1 MKKIFAHLV
10 LALFLTACGQQSSD
24 TTPDSSETAEPEISV
39 YAAALDNPSRP
50 DADRERDAGRR
61 PAEVLEFF
69 GIQSGTTVLD
79 MFSGGGYYTE
89 MLAHVVGDNGH
100 VVSHVNQ
107 TILTF
112 SGDEFEM
119 RHADNRLPN
128 VEVLMAENNELD
140 LEADQFDAVIMTLN
154 YHDLYWE
161 SEEYNWAKI
170 EVENF
175 LAELFEGMK
184 PGATLGI
191 VDHHAVAGAP
201 SETGSTLHRIDSG
214 IVVSE
219 LEAAGFVLDG
229 ESDLLRNM
237 DDDRSKS
244 VFDPEIRGK
253 TDRFVMRFK
262 KPE

>member
-1 MKKIFAHLV
+1 MKNRVAYLVFAL
-10 LALFLTACGQQSSD
+10 LITACGQQSSE
-24 TTPDSSETAEPEISV
+24 TTPVASETAEPVISI
-39 YAAALDNPSRP
+39 YAAALESPLRP

-61 PAEVLEFF
+61 PADVLEFF
-69 GIQSGTTVLD
+69 GIKSGATVLD

-89 MLAHVVGDNGH
+89 MLAHVVGDDGH
-100 VVSHVNQ
+100 VVSHMNQ
-107 TILTF
+107 PMLNF

-119 RHADNRLPN
+119 RHADNRLAN

-140 LEADQFDAVIMTLN
+140 LDADQFDAIIMTLN

-184 PGATLGI
+184 PGAVLGI
-191 VDHHAVAGAP
+191 VDHYAVAGAP
-201 SETGSTLHRIDSG
+201 PETGSTLHRIDRG
-214 IVVSE
+214 VVIAE
-219 LEAAGFVLDG
+219 VEAAGLILDG
-229 ESDLLRNM
+229 ESDLLRNT
-237 DDDRSKS
+237 DDDRGKI
-244 VFDPEIRGK
+244 VFDPEVRGK
-253 TDRFVMRFK
+253 TDRFILRFR

>member
-1 MKKIFAHLV
+1 MKNIATHLAFV
-10 LALFLTACGQQSSD
+10 ILLTACGQQASE
-24 TTPDSSETAEPEISV
+24 TTPVAAEPAEPEVSI
-39 YAAALDNPSRP
+39 YAAALKNPSRP
-50 DADRERDAGRR
+50 EADLERDAGRH

-69 GIQSGTTVLD
+69 GIDSGATVLD

-100 VVSHVNQ
+100 VVSHMNKA
-107 TILTF
+107 LLAF
-112 SGDEFEM
+112 SGDEFEA

-140 LEADQFDAVIMTLN
+140 LEVDQFDAIIVTLN

-175 LAELFEGMK
+175 LAELVESMK

-191 VDHHAVAGAP
+191 VDHYAAAGAP
-201 SETGSTLHRIDSG
+201 SETGSTLHRIDRG
-214 IVVSE
+214 IVIAEV
-219 LEAAGFVLDG
+219 EAAGLILDG
-229 ESDLLRNM
+229 ESDLLRNT

-253 TDRFVMRFK
+253 TDRFILRFK

>member
-1 MKKIFAHLV
+1 MKKIVAHLV
-10 LALFLTACGQQSSD
+10 LALFLTACGQQSSES
-24 TTPDSSETAEPEISV
+24 TPDANEAVAPEISI
-39 YAAALDNPSRP
+39 YAAAMENPSRP
-50 DADRERDAGRR
+50 AADRERDAGRR
-61 PAEVLEFF
+61 PAEILEFF
-69 GIQSGTTVLD
+69 GIESGATVLD

-100 VVSHVNQ
+100 VVSHMNQ
-107 TILTF
+107 AMLTF

-128 VEVLMAENNELD
+128 VEILMAENNELD

-161 SEEYNWAKI
+161 SEKYNWAKI

-191 VDHHAVAGAP
+191 VDHYAVAGAP

-214 IVVSE
+214 IVVSQV
-219 LEAAGFVLDG
+219 EAAGFVLDG

>member
-1 MKKIFAHLV
+1 MKNIIT
-10 LALFLTACGQQSSD
+10 FLTFTIFLAACGQQSSD
-24 TTPDSSETAEPEISV
+24 TTPDSSETAGPEISI
-39 YAAALDNPSRP
+39 YAAAMDNPSRP
-50 DADRERDAGRR
+50 ETDRERDAGRR
-61 PAEVLEFF
+61 PAKVLEFF
-69 GIQSGTTVLD
+69 GIESGATVLD

-89 MLAHVVGDNGH
+89 MLSYVAGDSGH
-100 VVSHVNQ
+100 VVSHMNQ
-107 TILTF
+107 AMLTF

-119 RHADNRLPN
+119 RHAENRLPN

-140 LEADQFDAVIMTLN
+140 LEANQFDAVIMTLN

-161 SEEYNWAKI
+161 SEEYNWSKI

-191 VDHHAVAGAP
+191 VDHYAVAGAS

-214 IVVSE
+214 IVITEVQ
-219 LEAAGFVLDG
+219 AAGFVLDG

>member
-1 MKKIFAHLV
+1 MKKTIAQIALTVF
-10 LALFLTACGQQSSD
+10 LAACSQQSSE
-24 TTPDSSETAEPEISV
+24 TTPIASATAEPEISI
-39 YAAALDNPSRP
+39 YAAAIANPSRP
-50 DADRERDAGRR
+50 EADRERDAGRR
-61 PAEVLEFF
+61 PDQVLKFF
-69 GIQSGTTVLD
+69 GIEPGATVLD

-89 MLAHVVGDNGH
+89 MLSYVVGDDGH

-107 TILTF
+107 TMLKF
-112 SGDEFEM
+112 SGDEFAA

-128 VEVLMAENNELD
+128 VQILMAENNELD

-154 YHDLYWE
+154 YHDLYWV
-161 SEEYNWAKI
+161 SEEYKWPKI
-170 EVENF
+170 DVEKF
-175 LAELFEGMK
+175 LAELFDGMK

-191 VDHHAVAGAP
+191 VDHYAVAGAP
-201 SETGSTLHRIDSG
+201 PETGSSLHRIDSG
-214 IVVSE
+214 IVVAE
-219 LEAAGFVLDG
+219 VEAAGFTLDG

-237 DDDRSKS
+237 DDDRSKL

>member
-1 MKKIFAHLV
+1 MNRIITHLA
-10 LALFLTACGQQSSD
+10 LTLFLTACSQPSNES
-24 TTPDSSETAEPEISV
+24 TPIASATAEPEISI
-39 YAAALDNPSRP
+39 YAVAMANPSRP
-50 DADRERDAGRR
+50 DADRERDTGRH
-61 PAEVLEFF
+61 PDQVLEFF
-69 GIQSGTTVLD
+69 GIESGATVLD

-89 MLAHVVGDNGH
+89 MLSHVVGDGGH
-100 VVSHVNQ
+100 VVSHMNQ
-107 TILTF
+107 TFLTF

-191 VDHHAVAGAP
+191 VDHYAVAGAP

-219 LEAAGFVLDG
+219 VEAAGFVLGG
-229 ESDLLRNM
+229 ESDLLRNL

>member
-1 MKKIFAHLV
+1 MKNIATHLAFV
-10 LALFLTACGQQSSD
+10 ILLTACGQQSSE
-24 TTPDSSETAEPEISV
+24 TTPVASETAEPDISI
-39 YAAALDNPSRP
+39 YATALENPSRP
-50 DADRERDAGRR
+50 AADLKRDAGRR

-69 GIQSGTTVLD
+69 GIESSATVLD

-89 MLAHVVGDNGH
+89 MLAHVVGDSGH
-100 VVSHVNQ
+100 VVSHMNQ
-107 TILTF
+107 TMLGF

-128 VEVLMAENNELD
+128 VEILMAENNELD
-140 LEADQFDAVIMTLN
+140 LDADQFDAIIMTLN

-175 LAELFEGMK
+175 LAELVEGMR

-191 VDHHAVAGAP
+191 VDHYAASGAP
-201 SETGSTLHRIDSG
+201 SETGSTLHRIDRG
-214 IVVSE
+214 IVVAE
-219 LEAAGFVLDG
+219 VEAAGLVLDG
-229 ESDLLRNM
+229 ESDLLRNT

-244 VFDPEIRGK
+244 VFDSEIRGK
-253 TDRFVMRFK
+253 TDRFILRFK

>member
-1 MKKIFAHLV
+1 MKNIATHLAFV
-10 LALFLTACGQQSSD
+10 IFLTACGQQASE
-24 TTPDSSETAEPEISV
+24 TTPDVSETTEPKISI
-39 YAAALDNPSRP
+39 YASALENPSRP
-50 DADRERDAGRR
+50 EADRERDAGRH
-61 PAEVLEFF
+61 PAQVLEFF
-69 GIQSGTTVLD
+69 GIESGATVLD

-100 VVSHVNQ
+100 VVSHMNKVM
-107 TILTF
+107 LGF

-140 LEADQFDAVIMTLN
+140 LDAGQFDAVIMTLN

-161 SEEYNWAKI
+161 SEEYSWAKI

-191 VDHHAVAGAP
+191 VDHYAVAGAP
-201 SETGSTLHRIDSG
+201 SETGSTLHRIDRG
-214 IVVSE
+214 IVIAEV
-219 LEAAGFVLDG
+219 EAAGLVLDG
-229 ESDLLRNM
+229 ESDLLRNT
-237 DDDRSKS
+237 DDDRSKL

-253 TDRFVMRFK
+253 TDRFILRFK

>member
-1 MKKIFAHLV
+1 MA
-10 LALFLTACGQQSSD
+10 
-24 TTPDSSETAEPEISV
+24 
-39 YAAALDNPSRP
+39 NPSRP

-61 PAEVLEFF
+61 PSEVLEFF
-69 GIQSGTTVLD
+69 GIQPGATVLD

-100 VVSHVNQ
+100 VVSHTNQ
-107 TILTF
+107 TILAF
-112 SGDEFEM
+112 SGDEFEL

-128 VEVLMAENNELD
+128 VEVLTAENNELD
-140 LEADQFDAVIMTLN
+140 LEANRFDAVIMTLN

-161 SEEYNWAKI
+161 SEEYKWARI

-175 LAELFEGMK
+175 LAELYEGMK

-191 VDHHAVAGAP
+191 VDHYAVAGAP

-214 IVVSE
+214 IVISE
-219 LEAAGFVLDG
+219 VEAAGFVLDG
-229 ESDLLRNM
+229 ESDLLRNL

-244 VFDPEIRGK
+244 VFDAEVRGK